1 MKHLALAIATSLLLA
16 GCSVNSSGKQ
26 NALDD
31 CVSSIKNAIRFEESG
46 ITKYAYSYQEMDAS
60 HVEADYVFFI
70 NFAFWLPDSE
80 TIFGGEW
87 FCTVDGGLADCLLI
101 REWAY

>member
-1 MKHLALAIATSLLLA
+1 MKRLALAITASLLLA
-16 GCSVNSSGKQ
+16 GCSVGSSGKQ

-31 CVSSIKNAIRFEESG
+31 CISSIKNEIRFEEKG

-70 NFAFWLPDSE
+70 NFAFWLPDSKV
-80 TIFGGEW
+80 TFGGEW
-87 FCTVDGGLADCLLI
+87 FCTVEDGLADCLLM
-101 REWAY
+101 RNWGY